1 MDTKSKNNFL
11 YTTALILSFYIFAFL
26 LIIAVDF
33 IRFSDYLISDSHYS
47 NTSLNSELSNYF
59 RNLREFHLDYNN
71 YDKKSGDNKLSK
83 EELDSI
89 RSLCDAEL
97 KFKINEIENN
107 YNIYIY
113 QAENA
118 GDKAKISDLIEEKN
132 KKLDYIKTEYYN
144 EITRM
149 KNNKIA
155 VKDNMYDYLKKYI
168 SSKDYIKYYIKDDI
182 NKETYTNLEY
192 VSNIK
197 NYIKSNSLYS
207 IKFPQDSS
215 NNIYLS
221 SISKEF
227 KDSGFEGY
235 FIIPIQLN
243 NYNHIDDNLGYYN
256 SIRSNII
263 KNIVGNEGIFLL
275 IFLTIGICLLIY
287 LRKNKKNE
295 PDLIKKFKILWINL
309 PIDLKVIIF
318 IAYAPLMISY
328 IIDMPFFCIAFS
340 LRHIFVLTLMAIY
353 TAYFVL
359 IFNDGLSLLKN
370 RKEFKSYLEN
380 TFCLKLFNTIKN
392 TLLPKLIYIIE
403 NSSINK
409 NTMFKISLIFILT
422 IILGLS
428 IGIEYMPL
436 SNDTNFLIILSRT
449 YIILYLLIFP
459 YYIIKKVSLLS
470 KITKGVGEIVSG
482 NLDYLIDETG
492 TGNLSNLARNIN
504 NMKTGFK
511 KALESQLKSERLKSE
526 LITNVSHDLKTPLTS
541 IINYVNLLKTD
552 NLSKE
557 ETQGYVGVLDRKTQ
571 RLKVLIEDLFEV
583 SKMASGAVELNIERI
598 DVCSLLNQALAEF
611 DDKIK
616 NSKLTFKIS
625 IPDNKIYADLD
636 GKKTWR
642 VFENLIS
649 NSLKYSQH
657 NTRVYIDLVELDNKI
672 VFTIKNISAYELNF
686 DVDEIF
692 ERFKRGDISRTT
704 EGSGLGLAIA
714 KSIVELQ
721 GGTLNIEI
729 DGDLFKAIV
738 KFNK

>member
-1 MDTKSKNNFL
+1 MDIKWKNNFL
-11 YTTALILSFYIFAFL
+11 YTTALILNVYIFAFS

-33 IRFSDYLISDSHYS
+33 IRFSDYLISNSHYS

-83 EELDSI
+83 KELDSI
-89 RSLCDAEL
+89 QSLCDAEL
-97 KFKINEIENN
+97 RFKINEIENN
-107 YNIYIY
+107 YNTYISE
-113 QAENA
+113 AENA
-118 GDKAKISDLIEEKN
+118 GDKAKISNLIEEKN

-144 EITRM
+144 EITNM
-149 KNNKIA
+149 KNDKIA

-235 FIIPIQLN
+235 FIIPRQLN

-263 KNIVGNEGIFLL
+263 KNIVGNEGILLL

-295 PDLIKKFKILWINL
+295 LDLIKKFKILWINL

-511 KALESQLKSERLKSE
+511 KALESHLKSERLKSE

-625 IPDNKIYADLD
+625 IPNNKIYADLD

-738 KFNK
+738 KINK